1 VTRVRTVYS
10 REMISIACSGFP
22 IPVSR
27 YFQEF
32 TAVEI
37 SDTELGLPGSGTVR
51 RWLREASPGF
61 VFSVVAPKQIAGSG
75 FSLDPSMKQAVGAVA
90 GFAKTLKSQVVVFAA
105 NEEFKPSRAN
115 RTRLQAFAEHIAGKV
130 KRPVFDL
137 PAWPRK
143 EAASALSKL
152 DVCVAFDPLTEA
164 PDPKSSFAYG
174 RMAGP
179 SGYKSRYDVA
189 SLDRVVELCK
199 KSSAQHTYVA
209 FRNIDRYENS
219 RYVRTRVAPT
229 DDD

>member
-1 VTRVRTVYS
+1 
-10 REMISIACSGFP
+10 MISIACSGFP

-32 TAVEI
+32 DALEI

-51 RWLREASPGF
+51 RWLREASPDF

-75 FSLDPSMKQAVGAVA
+75 FSLDPTMKQAVAGVA
-90 GFAKTLKSQVVVFAA
+90 SFAKTLKCQVVVFAA
-105 NEEFKPSRAN
+105 TEDFKPSRAN
-115 RTRLQAFAEHIAGKV
+115 RTRLRAFAEHLAGKL

-143 EAASALSKL
+143 EASNALSEL
-152 DVCVAFDPLTEA
+152 DVCVAFDPLSDQPE
-164 PDPKSSFAYG
+164 PKSRFAYG

-179 SGYKSRYDVA
+179 SGYKSRYDAA

-199 KSSAQHTYVA
+199 KSSAQHTFVA

-219 RYVRTRVAPT
+219 KYVRSRLS
-229 DDD
+229 

>member
-1 VTRVRTVYS
+1 
-10 REMISIACSGFP
+10 MISIACSGFP

-51 RWLREASPGF
+51 RWLREASPDF

-75 FSLDPSMKQAVGAVA
+75 FALDASMKQAVA
-90 GFAKTLKSQVVVFAA
+90 GVSSFAKTLKCNVVVFAA
-105 NEEFKPSRAN
+105 TEDFKPNRAN
-115 RTRLQAFAEHIAGKV
+115 RTRLRAFAEHIAGKL

-152 DVCVAFDPLTEA
+152 DVCIAFDPLIDE
-164 PDPKSSFAYG
+164 PEPKCRFAYA

-179 SGYKSRYDVA
+179 SGYKSRYDAA

-199 KSSAQHTYVA
+199 NTSAQHTFVA

-219 RYVRTRVAPT
+219 MYVLRRLS
-229 DDD
+229 

>member
-1 VTRVRTVYS
+1 
-10 REMISIACSGFP
+10 MISIACSGFP

-51 RWLREASPGF
+51 RWLREASPDF

-75 FSLDPSMKQAVGAVA
+75 FSLDPTMKAAVA
-90 GFAKTLKSQVVVFAA
+90 GVASFAKTLKSQVVVFAA
-105 NEEFKPSRAN
+105 TEDFKPTRAN
-115 RTRLQAFAEHIAGKV
+115 RTRLRAFAEHFAGKL

-143 EAASALSKL
+143 DAASALSKL
-152 DVCVAFDPLTEA
+152 DVCIAFYPLTDEPEA
-164 PDPKSSFAYG
+164 KSKFAYA

-179 SGYKSRYDVA
+179 SGYKSRYDAA

-199 KSSAQHTYVA
+199 KSAAQHTFVA

-219 RYVRTRVAPT
+219 KYVRTRLS
-229 DDD
+229 